1 MSDETGNHIHH
12 ALCGHGGERVIRDSN
27 GNEVCKVDGYE
38 PTTKTIYQYH
48 GCKWHGCTCLPNRTN
63 ADENQY
69 VTTKGMEKFFK
80 GRGYNVVS
88 VWECEKPRKKKVFF
102 NIEFIPYPHYIVFDF
117 ESILKVLNQ
126 CQTSDLTYI
135 AKQIPVSVGICD
147 SLMKKP
153 AFIVHEDPQEL
164 IRQFV
169 MELERRQELI
179 VKEVTELYLYPD
191 DFEMLPEK
199 VQKDWKRW
207 LNQVPVIGFNSGRY
221 DLNLI
226 KKYFVQEISKAELK
240 RIRYLWRK
248 KENKYIFLTTE
259 KFKFLDIKNFLA
271 AGMSY
276 DQWCKSLGC
285 KLEKLVFPY
294 EWLTSYDKLRSHGPV
309 KRRDFYSSLKKKK
322 LSRQEYKKF

>member
-1 MSDETGNHIHH
+1 MSNYSYSACQWIEHMSDETGKHIHH
-12 ALCGHGGERVIRDSN
+12 ALCGHGGERVIHDSN

-63 ADENQY
+63 ADKNRY
-69 VTTKGMEKFFK
+69 VTTKGMENFFK

-147 SLMKKP
+147 SLTKKP
-153 AFIVHEDPQEL
+153 AFIVHENPLEL

-179 VKEVTELYLYPD
+179 VKEVTELYPYPD
-191 DFEMLPEK
+191 DF
-199 VQKDWKRW
+199 R
-207 LNQVPVIGFNSGRY
+207 N
-221 DLNLI
+221 
-226 KKYFVQEISKAELK
+226 A
-240 RIRYLWRK
+240 
-248 KENKYIFLTTE
+248 T
-259 KFKFLDIKNFLA
+259 
-271 AGMSY
+271 
-276 DQWCKSLGC
+276 
-285 KLEKLVFPY
+285 
-294 EWLTSYDKLRSHGPV
+294 
-309 KRRDFYSSLKKKK
+309 
-322 LSRQEYKKF
+322 